1 MKIISIINLKG
12 GVGKTTTA
20 VSLAESLASADQKM
34 KRHSSK
40 VLLFDNDKQ
49 GNASRLYGL
58 YSTDSEAGACRILK
72 TGTVINH
79 KEPVI
84 IRRIVES
91 LDLIPCNYFME
102 LAELEIKADSGYAQ
116 HERYRRA
123 LAEIAHLYDY
133 CIIDNPPD
141 LGMNVINAMVATD
154 EIIIPVW
161 LDSYSL
167 DGLEE
172 LTEQINNIRALNPSA
187 RLAGCLITDYEKTET
202 AEAAELWLRYKSG
215 VPVFKT
221 KIRHSR
227 KAKDAT
233 IYKMSPGRYSS
244 RSGIAQDYKAF
255 VREYVDIYGHI
266 DTIAKEDWRHG
277 E

>member
-1 MKIISIINLKG
+1 MKTISIINLKG

-20 VSLAESLASADQKM
+20 VSLAEYLMMGDQKT
-34 KRHSSK
+34 KRPGSR

-49 GNASRLYGL
+49 GNASRLYGQ
-58 YSTDSEAGACRILK
+58 YSLEAEAEACRILK
-72 TGTVINH
+72 TGTIKGNI
-79 KEPVI
+79 KATADYN
-84 IRRIVES
+84 
-91 LDLIPCNYFME
+91 LDLVPCNYFME
-102 LAELEIKADSGYAQ
+102 LAELEIKADAAHSQ
-116 HERYRRA
+116 HERYKNA
-123 LAEIAHLYDY
+123 LAEISGQYDY

-141 LGMNVINAMVATD
+141 LGINVINAMVATD

-161 LDSYSL
+161 LDAYSL

-172 LTEQINNIRALNPSA
+172 LTEQISNIRELNPKA

-202 AEAAELWLRYKSG
+202 ADAAEAWVRYKSG
-215 VPVFKT
+215 CPVFKV

-233 IYKMSPGRYSS
+233 IYKMTPGSYSP

-255 VREYVDIYGHI
+255 VREYVELYGHT
-266 DTIAKEDWRHG
+266 DEAARKG
-277 E
+277 VGLFV